1 TNDSSSNIQN
11 SYSRT
16 PKSNVPVSSAKLLA
30 KIKVYQST
38 PTPVALR
45 TRSQL
50 EHSFTDAAKIGLC
63 KLCQASFASTLLLK
77 KHLVTHKPDKKR
89 KKALQA
95 INDLSLPNMET
106 PVTSTKKSLLQV
118 DISKKFSPPGSVVT
132 RSSPLITSS
141 SIQMEVVD
149 AIKDMIEATCQSSP
163 SPKISADKS
172 SPSVTYAHD
181 FQCPSPMGSPDAY
194 LLRLGSPNA
203 NDCPGKISPTILLH
217 SNLILQQL
225 PTILS
230 PIPSP
235 DPSSPNIL
243 EFILDKQETL
253 SDCSPEAP
261 PASIPKKPQIQS
273 PLPQDKSPITFI
285 TTQDKPP
292 IQNPL
297 PQDKSPIT
305 FTATQDKP
313 PKNSS
318 PPQDKPT

>member
-1 TNDSSSNIQN
+1 MIGIDDAISPCN
-11 SYSRT
+11 SD
-16 PKSNVPVSSAKLLA
+16 NA
-30 KIKVYQST
+30 T

-63 KLCQASFASTLLLK
+63 KLCQTSFASTLLLK
-77 KHLVTHKPDKKR
+77 NHLAYHKPDKKR

-95 INDLSLPNMET
+95 INDLSSSNMET
-106 PVTSTKKSLLQV
+106 PVTCTKKSLLQV

-132 RSSPLITSS
+132 RSSPLSNPS
-141 SIQMEVVD
+141 SIQTEVADV
-149 AIKDMIEATCQSSP
+149 IQDMIEATCHSLP
-163 SPKISADKS
+163 SPKIPIDKS
-172 SPSVTYAHD
+172 SPSVTHVHVS
-181 FQCPSPMGSPDAY
+181 QCRSPMGSPDAY
-194 LLRLGSPNA
+194 LLRLGSPIA
-203 NDCPGKISPTILLH
+203 NDCSGKTSPTILLH

-253 SDCSPEAP
+253 SDCSPEDP
-261 PASIPKKPQIQS
+261 PASTSKKPLIQS
-273 PLPQDKSPITFI
+273 PISQDQSPITFT

-292 IQNPL
+292 IQNPF
-297 PQDKSPIT
+297 PQDKSPITFTATQDKSPIT